1 MMQHKLE
8 STMVTVQMMILL
20 IKYEY
25 IKLQALCLDARMLK
39 LRLWVRVRRERK
51 GQS

>member
-1 MMQHKLE
+1 MQHKPE
-8 STMVTVQMMILL
+8 STMVTVQMMILR

-25 IKLQALCLDARMLK
+25 IKLQALYLDGRMLK
-39 LRLWVRVRRERK
+39 PRPWVRVRRERK